1 MIEIFGQTLKFRAK
15 VGQSR
20 ASFGRNRQ
28 KSGILQIVGFQHLVK
43 SRAVMGTVGHGFARM
58 RAQEKFLSAIKKGPK
73 RFPASETHAEKMYY
87 D

>member
-1 MIEIFGQTLKFRAK
+1 MIENFGQTLKFRAK

-20 ASFGRNRQ
+20 ASFGRIRQ
-28 KSGILQIVGFQHLVK
+28 KSGTFQIVGFQRLAK
-43 SRAVMGTVGHGFARM
+43 FRAVMGTVGHGSVRV
-58 RAQEKFLSAIKKGPK
+58 RAQRKVSFSHKKGPK